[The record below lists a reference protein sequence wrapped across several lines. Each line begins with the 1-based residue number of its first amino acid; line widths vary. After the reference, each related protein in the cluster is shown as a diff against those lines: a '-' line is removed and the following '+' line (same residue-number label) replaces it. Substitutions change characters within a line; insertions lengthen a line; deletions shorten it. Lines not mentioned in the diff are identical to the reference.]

1 MKRNQRSENE
11 SSEGEEEDEEDCAVS
26 RPSTATL
33 SRSYLAWARAIVK
46 HRTELFQFSLV
57 KHLLQL

>member
-1 MKRNQRSENE
+1 MSPVQALPLFPEAIAIAI
-11 SSEGEEEDEEDCAVS
+11 D
-26 RPSTATL
+26 
-33 SRSYLAWARAIVK
+33 LAWARAIVK